1 MQNALNELKA
11 SLGFTPRT
19 SLPPSPLNITTEPHQ
34 TYLDQKQPV
43 LPRGEYF
50 HFCQVGC
57 CSPTMF
63 HSPHPPM
70 QLPNQAVSYAS
81 HPWFTQHMER
91 GQKPHI
97 TPKCQRT
104 MLMPLRNFKINGDT
118 VQSPLQE
125 LWASLGHWPS
135 WFKTSAMKTLH
146 TLYLQAHSVDRA

>member
-1 MQNALNELKA
+1 MQNVRNELKA

-63 HSPHPPM
+63 HSLHPPCSSPIR
-70 QLPNQAVSYAS
+70 LCPTPATLGSLS
-81 HPWFTQHMER
+81 TWR
-91 GQKPHI
+91 GDRNHI
-97 TPKCQRT
+97 SPQSVKGRCSCLWEISKSMVIQY
-104 MLMPLRNFKINGDT
+104 
-118 VQSPLQE
+118 SPLYRSCG
-125 LWASLGHWPS
+125 LAWDTGHLGSRP
-135 WFKTSAMKTLH
+135 
-146 TLYLQAHSVDRA
+146 QQ